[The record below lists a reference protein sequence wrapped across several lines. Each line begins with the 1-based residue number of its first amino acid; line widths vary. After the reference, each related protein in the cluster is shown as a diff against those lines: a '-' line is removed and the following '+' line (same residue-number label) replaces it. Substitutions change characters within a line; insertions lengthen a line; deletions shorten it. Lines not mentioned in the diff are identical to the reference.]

1 MHDRICY
8 LPCDMSLTFHKKNH
22 LEVF

>member
-1 MHDRICY
+1 
-8 LPCDMSLTFHKKNH
+8 MSLTFHKKNH